1 MSAKTKKTIVKVIL
15 DISIFSFL
23 YDLVLLLQLKDN
35 LTFTIL
41 IGVLLVKI
49 CEILN
54 RFVEESEDKQ

>member
-49 CEILN
+49 
-54 RFVEESEDKQ
+54 